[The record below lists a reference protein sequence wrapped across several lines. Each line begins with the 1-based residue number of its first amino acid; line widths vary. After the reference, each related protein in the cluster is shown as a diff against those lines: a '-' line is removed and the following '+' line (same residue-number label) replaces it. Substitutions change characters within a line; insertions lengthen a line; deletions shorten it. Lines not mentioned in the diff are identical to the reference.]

1 MKKIFN
7 KYVEI
12 KIDGVHNYFV
22 DTSIWDDYRYL
33 DVLDTATKTEHF
45 TDYDDLF
52 EAVAD
57 GKIRGAKVEYTLF
70 GSKPYLC
77 FSNANDL
84 IHHNVNRK
92 NFSGVTVRVRY
103 VEVKSY
109 TLKRLYEDLPA
120 EEFMAFCADSN
131 EKFYNEITKR
141 G

>member
-7 KYVEI
+7 KFVEI
-12 KIDGVHNYFV
+12 MIDGVHNTFV

-33 DVLDTATKTEHF
+33 DILDTATKTEHF
-45 TDYDDLF
+45 TDYDALF

-57 GKIRGAKVEYTLF
+57 GKIRGAKVDYTLF

-77 FSNANDL
+77 FTNANEL
-84 IHHNVNRK
+84 THHNVNRK

-109 TLKRLYEDLPA
+109 SLKRLYEDLPA
-120 EEFMAFCADSN
+120 EEFMAFCADRN
-131 EKFYNEITKR
+131 EKFYNEIAKR

>member
-12 KIDGVHNYFV
+12 MIEGVHKTFV

-33 DVLDTATKTEHF
+33 DVLATATKTEDF
-45 TDYDDLF
+45 VDYDDLF

-57 GKIRGAKVEYTLF
+57 GKIRGAKVDYTLF

-77 FSNANDL
+77 FSNAAEL

-92 NFSGVTVRVRY
+92 NFKGVTVRVRY
-103 VEVKSY
+103 VEVKDY
-109 TLKRLYEDLPA
+109 TLKRLYEELPA
-120 EEFMAFCADSN
+120 EEFMAFCADRN
-131 EKFYNEITKR
+131 EKFYNKIAKR

>member
-12 KIDGVHNYFV
+12 MIEGVHKTFV
-22 DTSIWDDYRYL
+22 DTSIWNDYRYL

-45 TDYDDLF
+45 TDYDALF

-57 GKIRGAKVEYTLF
+57 GKIRGAKVDYTLF

-77 FSNANDL
+77 FRNATDL
-84 IHHNVNRK
+84 VDHTVNRK
-92 NFSGVTVRVRY
+92 TFAGVTVRVRY

-109 TLKRLYEDLPA
+109 TLKALYEELPA
-120 EEFMAFCADSN
+120 DEFLTYCADRN
-131 EKFYNEITKR
+131 EKFLENLSKR